1 MSYLAEED
9 TQLIA
14 RRSKSQAAWW
24 GLRTVMVVVVTG
36 LVVVVMGLVVA
47 VGVAVAVTGSGV
59 GVVTGL
65 VVVVVSSVAGKRLWR
80 QVR

>member
-47 VGVAVAVTGSGV
+47 VGVATAVMGLVV
-59 GVVTGL
+59 GAVTGL
-65 VVVVVSSVAGKRLWR
+65 VALDFGN
-80 QVR
+80 